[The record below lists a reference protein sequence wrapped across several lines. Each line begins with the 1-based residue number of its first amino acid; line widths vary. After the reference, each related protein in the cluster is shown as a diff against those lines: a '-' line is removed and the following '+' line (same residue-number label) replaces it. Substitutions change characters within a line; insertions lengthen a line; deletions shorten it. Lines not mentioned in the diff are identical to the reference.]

1 MAITISTTPNSKSI
15 AYRPIVFEVTSDRN
29 NSSSYSVTGVSSG
42 TGAKARYAMASH
54 TFLVGDTLTGSGFS
68 VSAYN
73 VKQVVTVVNAS
84 WVETNVDYSANATGT
99 LTRTN
104 TNFQVKGEVI
114 VFDGTRVNIASVA
127 SAGTGLSEITTSSA
141 HGYVAGDY
149 ASQEGTT
156 NYNGLVKVLTIVSA
170 TKYTVAKTYISTQT
184 GTTRKGT
191 VIAIKRMD
199 DISISGTLTFRF
211 SIADNIKSVLTPDLI
226 AEVGGNIYNPC
237 TNSIKYY
244 GMNFTEEY
252 DDKDGLLKSGDE
264 KLSGQYLAIRAS
276 LQHTDSQTLTDKYI
290 LGSTTKKFLSNAPRR
305 YIRIGD
311 DEQLSFIINQDMLQV
326 FPEYYVYDDFG
337 VMGTVVGFPVYI
349 FDYKAIIRIHNALVS
364 GTSRLD
370 VRLKDFSGNV
380 ISETVTYIVE
390 RNCNINA
397 RRVKFENYLGGFDSF
412 IFTDGL
418 SQLNNSKRNTF
429 QKDLGLSFSLQ
440 DRGYSS
446 LAVKADTD
454 YVVKSR
460 ILTTDEGIWLQE
472 LLNSPNVYVE
482 TEAGFLPII
491 ILNSS
496 DTVYDS
502 GIPVQIVLKYRLAN
516 SPITLTN

>member
-1 MAITISTTPNSKSI
+1 
-15 AYRPIVFEVTSDRN
+15 
-29 NSSSYSVTGVSSG
+29 
-42 TGAKARYAMASH
+42 
-54 TFLVGDTLTGSGFS
+54 
-68 VSAYN
+68 
-73 VKQVVTVVNAS
+73 
-84 WVETNVDYSANATGT
+84 
-99 LTRTN
+99 
-104 TNFQVKGEVI
+104 
-114 VFDGTRVNIASVA
+114 
-127 SAGTGLSEITTSSA
+127 
-141 HGYVAGDY
+141 
-149 ASQEGTT
+149 
-156 NYNGLVKVLTIVSA
+156 
-170 TKYTVAKTYISTQT
+170 
-184 GTTRKGT
+184 
-191 VIAIKRMD
+191 
-199 DISISGTLTFRF
+199 
-211 SIADNIKSVLTPDLI
+211 
-226 AEVGGNIYNPC
+226 
-237 TNSIKYY
+237 
-244 GMNFTEEY
+244 
-252 DDKDGLLKSGDE
+252 
-264 KLSGQYLAIRAS
+264 
-276 LQHTDSQTLTDKYI
+276 
-290 LGSTTKKFLSNAPRR
+290 
-305 YIRIGD
+305 
-311 DEQLSFIINQDMLQV
+311 MLQV
-326 FPEYYVYDDFG
+326 FPEYDVYDDFG
-337 VMGTVVGFPVYI
+337 VMGTVVGFAVYI

>member
-15 AYRPIVFEVTSDRN
+15 AYRPIVFEVTSNRN

-54 TFLVGDTLTGSGFS
+54 TFLVGDTLTGSGFA

-73 VKQVVTVVNAS
+73 VKQIVTVVNALY
-84 WVETNVDYSANATGT
+84 VETNVDYSANATGT
-99 LTRTN
+99 LTRSN
-104 TNFQVKGEVI
+104 TNFQVKGEII

-156 NYNGLVKVLTIVSA
+156 NYNGLVKVITIVSA
-170 TKYTVAKTYISTQT
+170 TKYTVAQTYVSTQT

-211 SIADNIKSVLTPDLI
+211 SIADNLKSVLTPDLI
-226 AEVGGNIYNPC
+226 AQVGDNIYNPC

-264 KLSGQYLAIRAS
+264 KLSGQYLSIRAS

-305 YIRIGD
+305 YIRVGD
-311 DEQLSFIINQDMLQV
+311 DEQLSFLVNSEIDVNPDIKRFDLLGNSSSMSGINKTIKDCKGILRVHTYVDANTYKLEV
-326 FPEYYVYDDFG
+326 F
-337 VMGTVVGFPVYI
+337 M
-349 FDYKAIIRIHNALVS
+349 RNAS
-364 GTSRLD
+364 TTD
-370 VRLKDFSGNV
+370 P
-380 ISETVTYIVE
+380 ISETVTYIIE
-390 RNCNINA
+390 HNCNTNA
-397 RRVKFENYLGGFDSF
+397 RRIKFENYLGGFDSF

-472 LLNSPNVYVE
+472 LLNSTNVFVE